1 MGSQRVGH
9 DVVTEQQQMVS
20 GMNRRKGN
28 QKPEKVYMMVNFEKE
43 ILFYIGVWF
52 MYSVLLVSS
61 LQPSDSLICIRVSI
75 LFIFFSH
82 LDYY

>member
-1 MGSQRVGH
+1 M
-9 DVVTEQQQMVS
+9 TEQQQMVS

-28 QKPEKVYMMVNFEKE
+28 QKPEKVYMMVSFEKE

-61 LQPSDSLICIRVSI
+61 LQPGDSLTRIRVSI